1 MKPCWL
7 FRIRRCFFKWAII
20 LSLIIDSSS
29 LRIRIHKVTE
39 SGSNPDPDPQPYF
52 SLWELSVDRRGR
64 DQLFLSAI
72 HTLQQLK
79 TTFSPQDK
87 LAVIVQT
94 FRAITTGQAE
104 TASQTWS
111 MDALLPV

>member
-1 MKPCWL
+1 V
-7 FRIRRCFFKWAII
+7 
-20 LSLIIDSSS
+20 D
-29 LRIRIHKVTE
+29 
-39 SGSNPDPDPQPYF
+39 F

-64 DQLFLSAI
+64 DQLFLAAI

-94 FRAITTGQAE
+94 FRAITGQAE

-111 MDALLPV
+111 MDALLPVIFFLTVTISVSDKD